1 MMEQFNIKRIG
12 SFIYRDIILLK
23 GAILTTLSVAS
34 AIFFIV
40 FLFSLRGDHQI
51 SSGEFMSIFGK
62 FYIAL
67 GVLFI
72 FSTFKEAHNQKSN
85 HLYFSLPVSS
95 YERIAA
101 AWLSTFVV
109 YTLVFSILGFLVGQ
123 ITIILGSMF
132 SETNFHLLPIFSESY
147 WQLVKVYF
155 VIQPVFLYGA
165 IAFNKNRVGK
175 TLLVVVLLVFG
186 LIVLN
191 MMLFGML
198 NYGYDVFSGEG
209 LASEAFDKTGQD
221 FSGMGKGFFMGI
233 FVPLMLLASY
243 FKIVEKE
250 V

>member
-1 MMEQFNIKRIG
+1 MKQFNISRIG
-12 SFIYRDIILLK
+12 NFIYRDIVLLK
-23 GAILTTLSVAS
+23 GTISTTLSVVS

-51 SSGEFMSIFGK
+51 SSGEFMSVFGK
-62 FYIAL
+62 FYVAL

-72 FSTFKEAHNQKSN
+72 FSVFKEAHNQKSN
-85 HLYFSLPVSS
+85 HFYFSLPVSS

-109 YTLVFSILGFLVGQ
+109 YTLVFSILGFLIGQ
-123 ITIILGSMF
+123 IAIILGSMF
-132 SETNFHLLPIFSESY
+132 SKTDFHLLPIFSESY
-147 WQLVKVYF
+147 WRTVKVYF
-155 VIQPVFLYGA
+155 VIQPIFLFGA
-165 IAFNKNRVGK
+165 ITFNKNRVGK
-175 TLLVVVLLVFG
+175 TLLVVVLFVIG

-221 FSGMGKGFFMGI
+221 FSAIGEGFFMGI